1 MLKSVR
7 DSQIP
12 VRDSWIPVTKIKGS
26 VVKRGWIKGLCP
38 RIPLKNLYGI
48 PILLLTP
55 RLKWPRACPAALSA
69 LLPLRD
75 RRYFFPKAVPE
86 FQG

>member
-1 MLKSVR
+1 MPKLREFPRVEGPATVLKSVR

-38 RIPLKNLYGI
+38 RIPGF
-48 PILLLTP
+48 
-55 RLKWPRACPAALSA
+55 LSKICTG
-69 LLPLRD
+69 
-75 RRYFFPKAVPE
+75 FPSCC
-86 FQG
+86 

>member
-1 MLKSVR
+1 MYCKDTLLALIRGASNSVKSVR

-12 VRDSWIPVTKIKGS
+12 VRDSWILVTKIKGS

-38 RIPLKNLYGI
+38 RIPLKNLCGI

-55 RLKWPRACPAALSA
+55 RIN
-69 LLPLRD
+69 
-75 RRYFFPKAVPE
+75 RYTY
-86 FQG
+86 G